1 MTAYELTPIGA
12 EGPERERSQV
22 IDTRPYSEL
31 LAENVRLRAE
41 RAAARADA
49 EVWHLA
55 WATAVNNRVQ
65 DRDRVGRAMRVLA
78 SIGRASPFAAALVE
92 RARVEVYG
100 RLP

>member
-1 MTAYELTPIGA
+1 VTAYQLTPV
-12 EGPERERSQV
+12 GPEGRQEERSREIEV
-22 IDTRPYSEL
+22 LAYNEL

-41 RAAARADA
+41 RAQARADA

-65 DRDRVGRAMRVLA
+65 DRERVGRAMRVLA

-92 RARVEVYG
+92 RARREVYG
-100 RLP
+100 RLL